1 MLPWAQAWSLRDV
14 LGKLLRAQ
22 FAGTTNEPLPKRW
35 VELIHYLNAQD
46 ASIKRKLR
54 EPAST
59 GWARTE

>member
-1 MLPWAQAWSLRDV
+1 MYSAN
-14 LGKLLRAQ
+14 LRAQ

-35 VELIHYLNAQD
+35 VELIHYLYAQD